1 METIATTTT
10 TQYSRPSA
18 RPFYTR
24 LAALGFALVTL
35 TGVVASLYEL
45 LTGDTAS
52 LAFSLPILIIGLL
65 VTGALLRFGVWAQ
78 VLAGILSL
86 AVLAL
91 LLPFS
96 TFVLMHPEDGG
107 NFIPSVLL
115 VVGAALAF
123 VGCIVSL
130 VQRRRHALRES
141 ASPVESA
148 AVKVVLAALAVVAAL
163 SVIMSVTARTTVSAE
178 TKASALGVEITSFSF
193 LPNHLEVKPGDMVR
207 IVVKNSDPTLHTFT
221 LPEAGVDTAVPP
233 GSEKLI
239 EFKSPAAGV
248 YRWYCIPHSDPGPNG
263 RTGMVGVLQVQ

>member
-1 METIATTTT
+1 MQDTLVQPTAIQKTTT
-10 TQYSRPSA
+10 PL
-18 RPFYTR
+18 PFYLR
-24 LAALGFALVTL
+24 IAALGFGLVAL
-35 TGVVASLYEL
+35 TGLIASLYEL

-123 VGCIVSL
+123 VGCVVSL
-130 VQRRRHALRES
+130 VQRWRHALRE
-141 ASPVESA
+141 APTPVESA
-148 AVKVVLAALAVVAAL
+148 AVKVILAALAVVAAF
-163 SVIMSVTARTTVSAE
+163 SVILSVTARTTVSAE
-178 TKASALGVEITSFSF
+178 AKANALGVEIKSFSF
-193 LPNHLEVKPGDMVR
+193 NPNHLQVKAGDTVR

-221 LPEAGVDTAVPP
+221 LPEAGVDMAVPP
-233 GSEKLI
+233 GSERLV
-239 EFKSPAAGV
+239 EFKAPAVGE

-263 RTGMVGVLQVQ
+263 RTGMVGALVVQ